1 MMRFRYTIAYVPDPA
16 AALQFYEAAFGLE
29 RRFLSEEG
37 DYGELVTEGV
47 TLAFASHELGAGNIE
62 GGFEPLNSE
71 RPVAIEIGFVTD
83 DVSAALAKAVAAG
96 AVLLTEPRVKP
107 WGQTVA
113 WVRDPFGLVVE
124 LATSMDAE

>member
-1 MMRFRYTIAYVPDPA
+1 MIRFRYTIAYVPDPA
-16 AALQFYEAAFGLE
+16 AAVEFYEAAFGLE

-37 DYGELVTEGV
+37 DYGELVTDGV
-47 TLAFASHELGAGNIE
+47 TLAFASHDLGAGNIQ
-62 GGFEPLNSE
+62 GGFQALDTE
-71 RPVAIEIGFVTD
+71 RPAAIEIGFVTE
-83 DVSAALAKAVAAG
+83 DVAEAMEQAVAAG

-124 LATSMDAE
+124 IATSMDG